1 MHKQIDTYFSMTI
14 DRQDSIVVVPRG
26 YTGSPI
32 IAYSPTFLIITKR
45 CLDKYPESMLFDKDR
60 TTVIILP
67 E

>member
-1 MHKQIDTYFSMTI
+1 MTI